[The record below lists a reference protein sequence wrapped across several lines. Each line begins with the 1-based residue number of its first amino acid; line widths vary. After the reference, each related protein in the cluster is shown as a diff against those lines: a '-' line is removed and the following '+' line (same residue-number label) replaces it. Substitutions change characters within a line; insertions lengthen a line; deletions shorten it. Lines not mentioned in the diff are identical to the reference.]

1 MKAMNLYF
9 LTRETEG
16 ENFSGLVQ
24 ELSGR
29 VRYKEYSRHE
39 AQSLRMLTEL
49 LIPYLIKGT
58 ADTGRNWVNCLDGFH
73 FSYTIAHISKEF
85 DLLKISADGKSVL
98 NIELKSEDIG
108 EDRILKQLM
117 QNRYYLTHISGS
129 IYSFTYVMETNT
141 LYYLNDKGHMRTCD
155 PDLLASVLQKPAFVQ
170 YVEKDLDLYFRAAD
184 YLIDPVT
191 VPEKYLQGNYF
202 LTNQQAEFKRKIL
215 ETLRVSDGNEKAP
228 VIVVEGGA
236 ATGKSLL
243 LYDLAMELSKK
254 KRVLFLYG
262 GKLSEGHRVIDER
275 LKHVDIFSA
284 AEEGISGDYAF
295 ALFDE
300 ANRAEPDAL
309 VRILD
314 YLASGNIPCILA
326 CDPNILVKKN
336 REGKGTTELIREAGT
351 RSLEFTGNIRVN
363 RPAYLFLRA
372 MMQPREIHSRQD
384 FDCIDVL
391 YAANRQEAEVI
402 LAYYREDGFSQLVL
416 SGSEQGPE
424 ADLNIEDMA
433 GQDHGRLIVVLDS
446 GFYYDEDMHLQV
458 SGDHAPERLSL
469 MYEGISRTRERLC
482 VLVVGNEAL
491 FTQILSVRER

>member
-9 LTRETEG
+9 LTREAGG

-24 ELSGR
+24 ELSGS

-49 LIPYLIKGT
+49 LIPYLIKGAEGT
-58 ADTGRNWVNCLDGFH
+58 DRNWVSYLDGFH

-98 NIELKSEDIG
+98 NIELKSENIG
-108 EDRILKQLM
+108 EDRILKQLT

-129 IYSFTYVMETNT
+129 IYSFTYVMETNA
-141 LYYLNDKGHMRTCD
+141 LYYLNDKGHMRICD
-155 PDLLASVLQKPAFVQ
+155 PELLSSVLQKPAFEQ
-170 YVEKDLDLYFRAAD
+170 YVEKDLDLYFKAAD

-202 LTNQQAEFKRKIL
+202 LTNQQAEFKRRIL
-215 ETLRVSDGNEKAP
+215 DTLRVSDGDERPP
-228 VIVVEGGA
+228 VIAVEGAA

-254 KRVLFLYG
+254 KMVVFLYG
-262 GKLSEGHRVIDER
+262 GKLREGHRIIDTR

-284 AEEGISGDYAF
+284 ADLCGSGEYAF

-300 ANRAEPDAL
+300 ANRVPPAVL
-309 VRILD
+309 LRILD
-314 YLASGNIPCILA
+314 DLRRQNIPCILA
-326 CDPNILVKKN
+326 YDPNILVGKN
-336 REGKGTTELIREAGT
+336 RAEQGATELIRQAKT
-351 RSLEFTGNIRVN
+351 LSLEFTGNIRVN

-391 YAANRQEAEVI
+391 YASCRQEAEVI
-402 LAYYREDGFSQLVL
+402 LAYYMEDGFTELRLPGREDV
-416 SGSEQGPE
+416 PD
-424 ADLNIEDMA
+424 ADLSIDDIA
-433 GQDHGRLIVVLDS
+433 GQDHERLIVVLDS
-446 GFYYDEDMHLQV
+446 GFYYDEDMRLRAG
-458 SGDHAPERLSL
+458 GDHAQEALYL
-469 MYEGISRTRERLC
+469 LYEGISRTREKLC
-482 VLVVGNEAL
+482 VLVLENEAL
-491 FTQILSVRER
+491 FTQILSIRER